1 VYYSYTKLINMKE
14 ESKIRVDSCL
24 LFMTH
29 N

>member
-1 VYYSYTKLINMKE
+1 MQE